1 MMKKLPY
8 LAAALVLLAGAFLA
22 GSWYGHQQQPGD
34 TATGSATE
42 APVPVRD
49 ADQAATGWGDAA
61 VPQPGS
67 VQVSPERQQLIGLK
81 TAVAEKRPGTW
92 TLRLLGRV
100 AADETRLYVIN
111 ASIDCYITEALPV
124 TTGTFVKKH
133 QPLGSFYSPEFFNY
147 QQSYINSVDTLQRIG
162 APEREHPMQR
172 YLSRDTVRQNVDN
185 LRNLGMS
192 DIQIEEIARTR
203 QMTQNVTIRAPAAG
217 FLIYRNISVGQKHIK
232 GAEMFRIADLRRVW
246 VLADL
251 FENDARHLQ
260 PGQTVKVHLPQQ
272 HRDFTAK
279 VSAVLSLFDAATRTL
294 KVRLEVDNPDYT
306 LRPDMFVDVDLPVKY
321 PPALTVPADA
331 VLDSG
336 LRKTVFIDG
345 GDGLFNPREVETGRR
360 FGDRVEIVKGLAEG
374 DRYVA
379 SGNFLLDSESRMQLA
394 ASGVYGTIA
403 RDPVCG
409 RDVSV
414 RKAEREG
421 RKSIHDGRT
430 FYFSST
436 ACKEQFDRE
445 PGRYAGKGTEA
456 QPAAQDRGGRQD

>member
-1 MMKKLPY
+1 MKKLPY
-8 LAAALVLLAGAFLA
+8 LAAALALLAGTFLA
-22 GSWYGHQQQPGD
+22 GSWYGHQQQQGD
-34 TATGSATE
+34 AATGSATE
-42 APVPVRD
+42 APVPVGD
-49 ADQAATGWGDAA
+49 ADQAATGWGDFA
-61 VPQPGS
+61 VPEPGS

-111 ASIDCYITEALPV
+111 ASIDCYITETLPV

-162 APEREHPMQR
+162 APEREHPQQR

-217 FLIYRNISVGQKHIK
+217 FVIYRNISVGQKHIK

-251 FENDARHLQ
+251 FESDARYLQ

-272 HRDFTAK
+272 NRDFTAK

-294 KVRLEVDNPDYT
+294 KVRLEMDNPDYT
-306 LRPDMFVDVDLPVKY
+306 LRPDMFVDVELPVKY

-430 FYFSST
+430 FYFSSA

-445 PGRYAGKGTEA
+445 PGRYAEKGPAEA
-456 QPAAQDRGGRQD
+456 QPAAQDREGRQD